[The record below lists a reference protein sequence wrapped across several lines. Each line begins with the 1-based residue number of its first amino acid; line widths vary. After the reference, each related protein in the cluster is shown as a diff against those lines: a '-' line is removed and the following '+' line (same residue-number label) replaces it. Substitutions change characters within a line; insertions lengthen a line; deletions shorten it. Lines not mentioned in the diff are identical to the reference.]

1 MATYK
6 GRDINTTPTDAMV
19 EEAKRGLEWR
29 KEHGR
34 GGTEVGVA
42 RARDISN
49 RKELSIDTVKRMF
62 SFFSRHEVDKQAEGF
77 ESGEDGYPSAGRIA
91 WALWGGDPGF
101 AFARRVKESIDAAD
115 AEEDRADISGSV
127 KKGLQKKVDDHNE
140 EYGDSP
146 TKRTNLR
153 TLTAVFKRGVG
164 AYKTNPGS
172 VRPNVKSPEQWAY
185 ARVNSFLY
193 ALRNGKFRSGKHD
206 TDLFPKGHPLS
217 SKRGEEDVTEKR
229 PYPHEHAARIENP
242 EKYQEFRR
250 KNNELGDGIHVIFGL
265 ADGKSEIQSI
275 RFDKELFTVK
285 EAEDWLEERRFNVLK
300 FEPATEER
308 EMDAERHIKN
318 VEETEDSYIIEFGKS
333 EEAEEMEEV
342 EVAEAAEEVVEESG
356 YGYDDDERAEEASM
370 TRAMAMEMSPID
382 EDKRTVRMAISSEE
396 PVMRSF
402 GMEVLEH
409 SDEAIDLSFLQS
421 GRAPLLLDHD
431 PEKQVGVIES
441 VSLDGSARRLRA
453 TVRFGK
459 GALAREAFDDVTDGI
474 KANVSIGYSVQKM
487 ERKDKDT
494 YVVKKF
500 RIHEASLVSIPADVT
515 VGVGRSG
522 EASQQ
527 PVIVIDNKETEMS
540 EVDIQ
545 AVEAQARQAA
555 QKNAAQ
561 IVELGAR
568 HSKSD
573 MAQKAI
579 ADGVSIEE
587 FRGQLLEEIGTTRAL
602 ESQEIGLTQ
611 NERQRFSLMRAI
623 HAMANPTD
631 RKAQESAAFEFECSR
646 AAADQYG
653 TTSQGIMLPAEVLR
667 NWKRDMSAGS
677 DGDLVAEDF
686 KGEEFIDALRNAS
699 SVMQA
704 GARMLGGLTGDV
716 KIPKKTAAST
726 AAFVASE
733 GAASSESEMTIG
745 NVSMSPKTLGAF
757 TDVTRQ
763 LIIQSSL
770 DVEALIRDDLA
781 SSIAVAIDK
790 AGLEGSG
797 SSGNPTGILNVTGV
811 NQVTNFGAANPTF
824 AEVVTLETAVAE
836 DNALMGNLAYI
847 LPASMYGALK
857 TTEKATN
864 TAQFVVEPGG
874 TMNGYNAIV
883 SNQATAGNLYFGNFS
898 DLLIGMFG
906 GLDIVVDPYT
916 ASSSGTVRVVALQS
930 VDVAVRHA
938 VSFAFGNDGA

>member
-6 GRDINTTPTDAMV
+6 GREINTKPTEAMV
-19 EEAKRGLEWR
+19 TEAERGLEWR
-29 KEHGR
+29 REFGR

-42 RARDISN
+42 RARDIVN
-49 RKELSIDTVKRMF
+49 RKELSIDTMKRMF
-62 SFFSRHEVDKQAEGF
+62 SFFSRHEVDKEAEGF
-77 ESGEDGYPSAGRIA
+77 RPGEEGYPSAGRIA
-91 WALWGGDPGF
+91 WALWGGNAGF
-101 AFARRVKESIDAAD
+101 AVAKRVMRQVDAAD
-115 AEEDRADISGSV
+115 EEDDRALTGAV
-127 KKGLQKKVDDHNE
+127 KKGLQKKVEDHNE
-140 EYGDSP
+140 EYGDDP
-146 TKRTNLR
+146 AKRTNLR
-153 TLTAVFKRGVG
+153 TLSAVFRRGVG

-185 ARVNSFLY
+185 ARVNSFLH

-206 TDLFPKGHPLS
+206 TDLLPKGHPLS
-217 SKRGEEDVTEKR
+217 SDDRQIDSETEHKGSDTMDKSM
-229 PYPHEHAARIENP
+229 EN
-242 EKYQEFRR
+242 QQ
-250 KNNELGDGIHVIFGL
+250 L
-265 ADGKSEIQSI
+265 
-275 RFDKELFTVK
+275 
-285 EAEDWLEERRFNVLK
+285 EAEIGEVTLDS
-300 FEPATEER
+300 
-308 EMDAERHIKN
+308 ERHIKN
-318 VEETEDSYIIEFGKS
+318 VEETDDSYIIEFGK
-333 EEAEEMEEV
+333 AEMEESD
-342 EVAEAAEEVVEESG
+342 EATEEVVEEAEGEVVENG
-356 YGYDDDERAEEASM
+356 YNDEDRSIESNM
-370 TRAMAMEMSPID
+370 TRAMAMEMSPVD

-396 PVMRSF
+396 PVARSF

-409 SDEAIDLSFLQS
+409 SEDAMDLSFLKS

-441 VSLDGSARRLRA
+441 VSLDDSARRLRA

-515 VGVGRSG
+515 VGVGRSD

-527 PVIVIDNKETEMS
+527 PVFVTDNMEKTMS
-540 EVDIQ
+540 EVDVQ

-568 HSKSD
+568 HQKSD

-587 FRGQLLEEIGTTRAL
+587 FRGQLLEEIGSTRAL
-602 ESQEIGLTQ
+602 EDQEIGMTQ
-611 NERQRFSLMRAI
+611 KERQSFSIMRAI
-623 HAMANPTD
+623 HALANPTD
-631 RKAQESAAFEFECSR
+631 RRAQEAAAFEFEASR

-667 NWKRDMSAGS
+667 NWKRDMSVGN
-677 DGDLVAEDF
+677 DGDLSAEDF

-726 AAFVASE
+726 AAFVNGE
-733 GAASSESEMTIG
+733 GTAAAESEMTIG

-781 SSIAVAIDK
+781 SSIAIAIDN

-797 SSGNPTGILNVTGV
+797 SAGNPTGILNQTGV
-811 NQVTNFGAANPTF
+811 NQVTNFAAANPTF

-883 SNQATAGNLYFGNFS
+883 SNQATAGNLYFGNFA

>member
-6 GRDINTTPTDAMV
+6 GREINTKPTEAMV
-19 EEAKRGLEWR
+19 EEANRGLEWR

-34 GGTEVGVA
+34 GGTLVGVA

-49 RKELSIDTVKRMF
+49 RKELSISTFKRMF
-62 SFFSRHEVDKQAEGF
+62 SFFSRHEVDKEAEGF
-77 ESGEDGYPSAGRIA
+77 RPGEEGYPSAGRIA
-91 WALWGGDPGF
+91 WALWGGDAGF
-101 AFARRVKESIDAAD
+101 AVAKRLKRQVEAAD
-115 AEEDRADISGSV
+115 DEEDRAELSGSV
-127 KKGLQKKVDDHNE
+127 KKGLQAKVKDHNE
-140 EYGDSP
+140 EVGDAES
-146 TKRTNLR
+146 KRTNLR
-153 TLTAVFKRGVG
+153 TLSAVFRRGVG

-172 VRPNVKSPEQWAY
+172 VRPTVKSPEQWAY

-193 ALRNGKFRSGKHD
+193 VLRNGKFRSGKHD
-206 TDLFPKGHPLS
+206 TDLLPKGHPLS
-217 SKRGEEDVTEKR
+217 SDDRGFDSDCDNKWSDTMDKTMENQPLIDESEEIT
-229 PYPHEHAARIENP
+229 
-242 EKYQEFRR
+242 
-250 KNNELGDGIHVIFGL
+250 
-265 ADGKSEIQSI
+265 
-275 RFDKELFTVK
+275 
-285 EAEDWLEERRFNVLK
+285 
-300 FEPATEER
+300 
-308 EMDAERHIKN
+308 MDSERHIKN
-318 VEETEDSYIIEFGKS
+318 VEETDDSYIVEYAKAEIE
-333 EEAEEMEEV
+333 EPE
-342 EVAEAAEEVVEESG
+342 EAAEEVAEEVEEVVEENS
-356 YGYDDDERAEEASM
+356 YDDRSEESNM
-370 TRAMAMEMSPID
+370 TRAMAMEMAPVD

-409 SDEAIDLSFLQS
+409 SDEAIDLSFLKS

-431 PEKQVGVIES
+431 PEKQVGIIES

-515 VGVGRSG
+515 VGVGRSI
-522 EASQQ
+522 EPSQQ
-527 PVIVIDNKETEMS
+527 PVIVTDNAKEQIMS
-540 EVDIQ
+540 EVDVQ

-561 IVELGAR
+561 IVELGSR
-568 HSKSD
+568 HNKSE
-573 MAQKAI
+573 MAQRAI
-579 ADGVSIEE
+579 SEGVSIEE
-587 FRGQLLEEIGTTRAL
+587 FRGQLLEEIGSIGAV
-602 ESQEIGLTQ
+602 EDQEIGLSRK
-611 NERQRFSLMRAI
+611 EVGKFSMMRAI
-623 HAMANPTD
+623 HALANPTD
-631 RKAQESAAFEFECSR
+631 RRAQEAAAFEFEASR
-646 AAADQYG
+646 AAAQQYG
-653 TTSQGIMLPAEVLR
+653 VTAQGIMLPAEVLR

-677 DGDLVAEDF
+677 DGDLIAEDF

-704 GARMLGGLTGDV
+704 GARMLGGLSGDV

-733 GAASSESEMTIG
+733 GTAAAESEMTIG
-745 NVSMSPKTLGAF
+745 NVSMAPKTLGAF

-763 LIIQSSL
+763 LLIQSSL

-781 SSIAVAIDK
+781 QSIATAIDK

-797 SSGNPTGILNVTGV
+797 SSGNPEGILNTTGV
-811 NQVTNFGAANPTF
+811 NQVTNFAAANPTF

-836 DNALMGNLAYI
+836 DNALMGNLSYI

-874 TMNGYNAIV
+874 TINGYQGIV

-906 GLDIVVDPYT
+906 GLDIVVDPYSNST
-916 ASSSGTVRVVALQS
+916 SGTVRVVALQS

>member
-6 GRDINTTPTDAMV
+6 GRDINTKPTDEMA
-19 EEAKRGLEWR
+19 EEARRGLDWR

-34 GGTEVGVA
+34 GGTLVGVA

-49 RKELSIDTVKRMF
+49 RKELSISTVKRMY

-77 ESGEDGYPSAGRIA
+77 SSGEEGYPSAGRIA
-91 WALWGGDPGF
+91 WALWGGDAGF
-101 AFARRVKESIDAAD
+101 AFARRVRESIDSAD
-115 AEEDRADISGSV
+115 EEADRAALSGSV
-127 KKGLQKKVDDHNE
+127 KKGLEKKVKDHNE
-140 EYGDSP
+140 EVGDAES
-146 TKRTNLR
+146 KRTNLR
-153 TLTAVFKRGVG
+153 TLSAVFRRGVG

-172 VRPNVKSPEQWAY
+172 VRPTVKSPEQWAY

-193 ALRNGKFRSGKHD
+193 VLRNGKFRSGKHD
-206 TDLFPKGHPLS
+206 TDLLPKGHPLS
-217 SKRGEEDVTEKR
+217 SDDRGFDSDCDNKWSDTMDKTMENQPLIDESEEIT
-229 PYPHEHAARIENP
+229 
-242 EKYQEFRR
+242 
-250 KNNELGDGIHVIFGL
+250 
-265 ADGKSEIQSI
+265 
-275 RFDKELFTVK
+275 
-285 EAEDWLEERRFNVLK
+285 
-300 FEPATEER
+300 
-308 EMDAERHIKN
+308 MDSERHIKN
-318 VEETEDSYIIEFGKS
+318 VEETDDSYIVEYAKAEIE
-333 EEAEEMEEV
+333 EPE
-342 EVAEAAEEVVEESG
+342 EAAEEVAEEVEEVVEENS
-356 YGYDDDERAEEASM
+356 YDDRSEESNM
-370 TRAMAMEMSPID
+370 TRAMAMEMAPVD

-409 SDEAIDLSFLQS
+409 SDDAIDLSFLKS

-441 VSLDGSARRLRA
+441 VSLDDSARRLRA

-515 VGVGRSG
+515 VGVGRSS
-522 EASQQ
+522 EPSQQ
-527 PVIVIDNKETEMS
+527 PVIVTDNAKEQIMS
-540 EVDIQ
+540 EVDVQ

-561 IVELGAR
+561 IVELGSR
-568 HSKSD
+568 HNKSE
-573 MAQKAI
+573 MAQRAI
-579 ADGVSIEE
+579 SEGVSIEE
-587 FRGQLLEEIGTTRAL
+587 FRGQLLEEIGSIAAV
-602 ESQEIGLTQ
+602 EDQEIGLSRK
-611 NERQRFSLMRAI
+611 EVGKFSMLRAI
-623 HAMANPTD
+623 HALANPTD
-631 RKAQESAAFEFECSR
+631 RRAQEAAAFEFEASR
-646 AAADQYG
+646 AAAQQYG
-653 TTSQGIMLPAEVLR
+653 VTAQGIMLPAEVLR

-704 GARMLGGLTGDV
+704 GARMLGGLSGDV

-733 GAASSESEMTIG
+733 GTAAAESEMTIG

-763 LIIQSSL
+763 LLIQSSL

-781 SSIAVAIDK
+781 QSIATAIDK

-797 SSGNPTGILNVTGV
+797 SSGNPEGILNTTGV
-811 NQVTNFGAANPTF
+811 NQVTNFAAANPTF

-836 DNALMGNLAYI
+836 DNALTGNLSYI

-874 TMNGYNAIV
+874 TINGYQGIV

-906 GLDIVVDPYT
+906 GLDIVVDPYSNST
-916 ASSSGTVRVVALQS
+916 SGTVRVVALQS

-938 VSFAFGNDGA
+938 VSFAFGNDG

>member
-6 GRDINTTPTDAMV
+6 GREINTKPTEAMV

-29 KEHGR
+29 KEFGR

-49 RKELSIDTVKRMF
+49 RKELSIDTMKRMF
-62 SFFSRHEVDKQAEGF
+62 SFFSRHEVDKEAEGF
-77 ESGEDGYPSAGRIA
+77 RPGEEGYPSAGRIA
-91 WALWGGDPGF
+91 WALWGGNAGF
-101 AFARRVKESIDAAD
+101 AVAKRVKRQVDAAD
-115 AEEDRADISGSV
+115 EEGDRAELSGSV
-127 KKGLQKKVDDHNE
+127 KKGLQTKVDDHNE
-140 EYGDSP
+140 EYGDDPS
-146 TKRTNLR
+146 KRTNLR
-153 TLTAVFKRGVG
+153 TLSAVFRRGVG

-172 VRPNVKSPEQWAY
+172 VRPSVKSPEQWAY

-193 ALRNGKFRSGKHD
+193 VLRNGKFRSGKHD
-206 TDLFPKGHPLS
+206 TDLLPKGHPLS
-217 SKRGEEDVTEKR
+217 SDDRGFDSESDDKWSDKMDKTVENQQLVGESEEIT
-229 PYPHEHAARIENP
+229 
-242 EKYQEFRR
+242 
-250 KNNELGDGIHVIFGL
+250 
-265 ADGKSEIQSI
+265 
-275 RFDKELFTVK
+275 
-285 EAEDWLEERRFNVLK
+285 
-300 FEPATEER
+300 
-308 EMDAERHIKN
+308 MDSERHIKN
-318 VEETEDSYIIEFGKS
+318 VEETDDSYIVEFAKD
-333 EEAEEMEEV
+333 EMEM
-342 EVAEAAEEVVEESG
+342 ADEATEEVVEEVEEVVVENA
-356 YGYDDDERAEEASM
+356 YDDRDEEPSM

-382 EDKRTVRMAISSEE
+382 DEKRTVRMAISSEE
-396 PVMRSF
+396 PVQRSF

-409 SDEAIDLSFLQS
+409 SEEAMDLSFLKS

-474 KANVSIGYSVQKM
+474 KANVSIGYSVQQM

-515 VGVGRSG
+515 VGVGRSS

-527 PVIVIDNKETEMS
+527 PVIVTDNSEKIMS

-568 HSKSD
+568 HNKSD

-587 FRGQLLEEIGTTRAL
+587 FRGQLLESIGSNGAV
-602 ESQEIGLTQ
+602 EDQEIGLTRK
-611 NERQRFSLMRAI
+611 EVAKFSMLRAI
-623 HAMANPTD
+623 HALANPTD
-631 RKAQESAAFEFECSR
+631 RRAQEAAAFEFEASR
-646 AAADQYG
+646 AAASQYG
-653 TTSQGIMLPAEVLR
+653 VTAQGIMLPAEVLR

-677 DGDLVAEDF
+677 DGDLIAEDF

-704 GARMLGGLTGDV
+704 GARMLGGLSGDV

-733 GAASSESEMTIG
+733 GTAAAESEMTIG
-745 NVSMSPKTLGAF
+745 NVSMAPKTLGAF

-763 LIIQSSL
+763 LLIQSSL

-781 SSIAVAIDK
+781 QSIATAIDK

-797 SSGNPTGILNVTGV
+797 SSGNPEGILNVTGV
-811 NQVTNFGAANPTF
+811 NQVTNFAAANPTF

-874 TMNGYNAIV
+874 TMNGYTAIV

-906 GLDIVVDPYT
+906 GLDIVVDPYSNST
-916 ASSSGTVRVVALQS
+916 SGTVRVVALQS

-938 VSFAFGNDGA
+938 VSFAFGNDGV

>member
-6 GRDINTTPTDAMV
+6 GVDINTTPTDAMV

-34 GGTEVGVA
+34 GGTKIGVA
-42 RARDISN
+42 RARDIQN
-49 RKELSIDTVKRMF
+49 RKELSVETVKRMF
-62 SFFSRHEVDKQAEGF
+62 SFFARHEVDKKAEGF

-101 AFARRVKESIDAAD
+101 AFARRVKASIEAAD
-115 AEEDRADISGSV
+115 REGERAELSGSV

-140 EYGDSP
+140 EYGDDE
-146 TKRTNLR
+146 TKRTSLR
-153 TLTAVFKRGVG
+153 TLSAVFRRGVG
-164 AYKTNPGS
+164 AYKTNPES
-172 VRPNVKSPEQWAY
+172 VRPTVKSPEQWAY

-193 ALRNGKFRSGKHD
+193 VLRNGKFRSGKHD
-206 TDLFPKGHPLS
+206 TDLLPKGHPQS
-217 SKRGEEDVTEKR
+217 SKDRSAEKQNLTEEHTD
-229 PYPHEHAARIENP
+229 RIE
-242 EKYQEFRR
+242 KSDIYQEFMDDMPDI
-250 KNNELGDGIHVIFGL
+250 E
-265 ADGKSEIQSI
+265 
-275 RFDKELFTVK
+275 
-285 EAEDWLEERRFNVLK
+285 EAS
-300 FEPATEER
+300 
-308 EMDAERHIKN
+308 MDEQRHIID
-318 VEETEDSYIIEFGKS
+318 VEETEDSYIIEFGK
-333 EEAEEMEEV
+333 ADMEEPDEATE
-342 EVAEAAEEVVEESG
+342 EVAQEVEAVVEESS
-356 YGYDDDERAEEASM
+356 YSPEDRAEEESL
-370 TRAMAMEMSPID
+370 TRAMALEMSPVD
-382 EDKRTVRMAISSEE
+382 EEKRTVRMAISSEE

-409 SDEAIDLSFLQS
+409 SEEAIDLSFLKS

-441 VSLDGSARRLRA
+441 VSLDDSARRLRA

-494 YVVKKF
+494 YVVKKY

-515 VGVGRSG
+515 VGVGRSS

-527 PVIVIDNKETEMS
+527 PIIITDNQENTMS
-540 EVDIQ
+540 EVDIE

-568 HSKSD
+568 HHKSD

-602 ESQEIGLTQ
+602 ETQEIGLTKT
-611 NERQRFSLMRAI
+611 ERKRFSLMRAL
-623 HAMANPTD
+623 HAMANPHD
-631 RKAQESAAFEFECSR
+631 RKAQEAAAFEFECSR
-646 AAADQYG
+646 AASDQYG
-653 TTSQGIMLPAEVLR
+653 RTAQGIMLPQEVL
-667 NWKRDMSAGS
+667 NSWKRDMSAGS
-677 DGDLVAEDF
+677 DGDLIAEDF

-704 GARMLGGLTGDV
+704 GGRMLNGLSGDV
-716 KIPKKTAAST
+716 KIPKKTAASS
-726 AAFVASE
+726 AAFVNGE
-733 GAASSESEMTIG
+733 GTAAAESEMTIG
-745 NVSMSPKTLGAF
+745 NVSMTPKTLGAF

-763 LIIQSSL
+763 LLIQGTL

-781 SSIAVAIDK
+781 ASIAVAIDK

-797 SSGNPTGILNVTGV
+797 SAGNPTGILNTTGV
-811 NQVTNFGAANPTF
+811 NQVTNFAAANPTF

-836 DNALMGNLAYI
+836 DNALTGNLSYI

-916 ASSSGTVRVVALQS
+916 ASSAGTVRIVALQS

-938 VSFAFGNDGA
+938 VSFAFGNDG

>member
-1 MATYK
+1 MASYK
-6 GRDINTTPTDAMV
+6 GRDINTKPTDEMA
-19 EEAKRGLEWR
+19 EEARRGLDWR

-34 GGTEVGVA
+34 GGTLVGVA

-49 RKELSIDTVKRMF
+49 RKELSISTVKRMY
-62 SFFSRHEVDKQAEGF
+62 SYFSRHEVDKQAEGF
-77 ESGEDGYPSAGRIA
+77 SSGEEGYPSAGRIA
-91 WALWGGDPGF
+91 WALWGGDAGF
-101 AFARRVKESIDAAD
+101 AFARRVKESVDSAD
-115 AEEDRADISGSV
+115 EEADRAALSGSV
-127 KKGLQKKVDDHNE
+127 KKGLEKKVKDHNE
-140 EYGDSP
+140 EVGDVES
-146 TKRTNLR
+146 KRTNLR
-153 TLTAVFKRGVG
+153 TLSAVFRRGVG

-172 VRPNVKSPEQWAY
+172 VRPTVKSPEQWAY

-193 ALRNGKFRSGKHD
+193 VLRNGKFRSGKHD
-206 TDLFPKGHPLS
+206 TDLLPKGHPLS
-217 SKRGEEDVTEKR
+217 SDDRGFDSDCDNKWSDTMDKTMENQPLIDESEETTME
-229 PYPHEHAARIENP
+229 
-242 EKYQEFRR
+242 
-250 KNNELGDGIHVIFGL
+250 
-265 ADGKSEIQSI
+265 S
-275 RFDKELFTVK
+275 
-285 EAEDWLEERRFNVLK
+285 
-300 FEPATEER
+300 
-308 EMDAERHIKN
+308 ERHIKN
-318 VEETEDSYIIEFGKS
+318 VEETDDSYIIEFGK
-333 EEAEEMEEV
+333 AEMEEP
-342 EVAEAAEEVVEESG
+342 EEAAEEVI
-356 YGYDDDERAEEASM
+356 EEAEGEVVENGYSDEDRSVESNM
-370 TRAMAMEMSPID
+370 TRAMAMEMSPVD

-396 PVMRSF
+396 PVARSF

-409 SDEAIDLSFLQS
+409 SEDAMDLSFLKS

-441 VSLDGSARRLRA
+441 VSLDDSARRLRA

-515 VGVGRSG
+515 VGVGRSD

-527 PVIVIDNKETEMS
+527 PVIVTDNMENNMS

-561 IVELGAR
+561 IVELGSR
-568 HSKSD
+568 HNKSE
-573 MAQKAI
+573 MAQRAI
-579 ADGVSIEE
+579 SEGVSIEE
-587 FRGQLLEEIGTTRAL
+587 FRGQLLEEIGSTRAL
-602 ESQEIGLTQ
+602 EDQEVGLTSKEVQ
-611 NERQRFSLMRAI
+611 KFSLMRAI
-623 HAMANPTD
+623 HALANPTD
-631 RKAQESAAFEFECSR
+631 RRAQEAAAFEFEASR
-646 AAADQYG
+646 SAAQQYG
-653 TTSQGIMLPAEVLR
+653 VTAQGIMLPAEVLR

-704 GARMLGGLTGDV
+704 GARMLGGLSGDV

-733 GAASSESEMTIG
+733 GTAAAESEMTIG

-763 LIIQSSL
+763 LLIQSSL

-781 SSIAVAIDK
+781 QSIATAIDK

-797 SSGNPTGILNVTGV
+797 SSGNPTGILNTTGV
-811 NQVTNFGAANPTF
+811 NQVTNFAAANPTF

-836 DNALMGNLAYI
+836 DNALMGNLSYI

-874 TMNGYNAIV
+874 TINGYQGVV

-906 GLDIVVDPYT
+906 GLDIVVDPYSNST
-916 ASSSGTVRVVALQS
+916 SGTVRVVALQS